1 MKIQVGYFE
10 RIVIVLDV
18 DDREKGFEYCR
29 ENGYKLL
36 SFQESTENNRDIFR
50 IVAGRHGGQTAP

>member
-29 ENGYKLL
+29 VGGYKIL
-36 SFQESTENNRDIFR
+36 TMW
-50 IVAGRHGGQTAP
+50 

>member
-29 ENGYKLL
+29 VGGYKILTMW
-36 SFQESTENNRDIFR
+36 QTTENNREVFR
-50 IVAGRHGGQTAP
+50 VVAEREANEP